1 MAEHINIAPREHVE
15 KRITMEAKPGDAY
28 SESTGRKETT
38 KYTGAWADMLT
49 QATDLI
55 GGGGGS
61 VQVTCELE
69 RLEGGIGELTVT
81 RETYRQPDATEEEEP
96 EQPETEQELGS
107 EGAPCYTCSSS
118 TVQECILA
126 HPKFENLEDLPRRA
140 LKAMIDGQDEYSF
153 LEDGSSESGFRT
165 IKDCIGNDPAAK
177 LAFKLIGKGITAYL
191 NVQTEITARWKGRS
205 NNYTVG
211 TIVATPPGNFKAQN
225 GRDYLVVGTGME
237 KTGKET
243 WCSATFRM
251 SGEGGWKKELYSDS

>member
-1 MAEHINIAPREHVE
+1 
-15 KRITMEAKPGDAY
+15 
-28 SESTGRKETT
+28 
-38 KYTGAWADMLT
+38 
-49 QATDLI
+49 
-55 GGGGGS
+55 
-61 VQVTCELE
+61 
-69 RLEGGIGELTVT
+69 
-81 RETYRQPDATEEEEP
+81 
-96 EQPETEQELGS
+96 
-107 EGAPCYTCSSS
+107 
-118 TVQECILA
+118 VQECILA

-191 NVQTEITARWKGRS
+191 NVQTEITARWKGGS

-211 TIVATPPGNFKAQN
+211 TIVATPPGNFKAQE

-251 SGEGGWKKELYSDS
+251 SGEGGWKKELYSGN

>member
-1 MAEHINIAPREHVE
+1 MAEHINIAVREHVE

-28 SESTGRKETT
+28 SESTGRKETI
-38 KYTGAWADMLT
+38 KYTGTWADMLT
-49 QATDLI
+49 KASDLI

-81 RETYRQPDATEEEEP
+81 CETFTQPGADSEEGGDTESGGD
-96 EQPETEQELGS
+96 ELGTES
-107 EGAPCYTCSSS
+107 APCYTCSSS

-126 HPKFENLEDLPRRA
+126 HPKFENIGDLPRRA
-140 LKAMIDGQDEYSF
+140 LKAMIDGQDENSF
-153 LEDGSSESGFRT
+153 LEDETTDSGSRK
-165 IKDCIGNDPAAK
+165 IKDCIGNDEAAK
-177 LAFKLIGKGITAYL
+177 LAFKLIGKGITSFL

-205 NNYTVG
+205 NKYSVG
-211 TIVATPPGNFKAQN
+211 EIVTTPPGGFKAVS
-225 GRDYLVVGTGME
+225 GRDYLVVGSGVD

-251 SGEGGWKKELYSDS
+251 SGAGGWKKELYSD